1 MGLFSGYLI
10 VSDIDGTLYDS
21 RGQLSEE
28 NRLAIERFKSEGG
41 RFTVAS
47 GRGIRDVTEI
57 DETLHIANAP
67 LIATNGTVMGREHDV
82 VWQCRFDGSVVDTVT
97 LLLDNADYCDVE
109 FSTPRGI
116 AVYRPNLYSD
126 LHRKY
131 VLDPFW
137 DIASLDEIPEDT
149 SMVAFW
155 MAEEDI
161 PRFKKLFSELGCDQK
176 YDAFQGFRF
185 AYEMVPKGEGK
196 GAAARVLKEQF
207 DCHTLVCAGD
217 SGNDV
222 SMLLAAD
229 YSFAPSGAM
238 DEAKE
243 AAQTVLT
250 RSCDEA
256 IYPEILERLLSA
268 KTA

>member
-21 RGQLSEE
+21 KGQLSED
-28 NRLAIERFKSEGG
+28 NRLAIERFKNEGG

-57 DETLHIANAP
+57 DEALHLANAP
-67 LIATNGTVMGREHDV
+67 LIATNGTVVGRESDV
-82 VWQCRFDGSVVDTVT
+82 LWQCRFDKTVAAT
-97 LLLDNADYCDVE
+97 VQLLLDHAAYCDAE

-116 AVYRPNLYSD
+116 AVYRPNAYSEA
-126 LHRKY
+126 HRHY

-137 DIASLDEIPEDT
+137 EIASLAEIPEDT

-161 PRFKKLFSELGCDQK
+161 PRFKALFSELGCDQK

-185 AYEMVPKGEGK
+185 AYEMVPMGEGK
-196 GAAARVLKEQF
+196 GASARMLKERLG
-207 DCHTLVCAGD
+207 CHTLVCAGD

-222 SMLLAAD
+222 SMLREAD
-229 YSFAPSGAM
+229 VSFVPSSAM
-238 DEAKE
+238 EEAKA
-243 AAQTVLT
+243 AAQTVLD

-256 IYPEILERLLSA
+256 IYPEILERLLST

>member
-21 RGQLSEE
+21 KGRLSEE
-28 NRLAIERFKSEGG
+28 NRLAIERFKREGG

-57 DETLHIANAP
+57 DETLHIVNAP
-67 LIATNGTVMGREHDV
+67 LIATNGTVVGREGDV
-82 VWQCRFDGSVVDTVT
+82 LWQCRFDDAVVETVR
-97 LLLDNADYCDVE
+97 LLLDHAAYCDVE

-116 AVYRPNLYSD
+116 AVFRPNAYSE

-137 DIASLDEIPEDT
+137 DIRSLDEIPEDT

-161 PRFKKLFSELGCDQK
+161 PRFKALFSELGCDQT

-196 GAAARVLKEQF
+196 GRAARYVMQQF
-207 DCHTLVCAGD
+207 DCHTLICAGD

-222 SMLLAAD
+222 SMLREAD
-229 YSFAPSGAM
+229 YSFAPSSAM
-238 DEAKE
+238 EEAKA

-256 IYPEILERLLSA
+256 IYPEIIERLLSA
-268 KTA
+268 KTS

>member
-21 RGQLSEE
+21 EGRLPEE
-28 NRLAIERFKSEGG
+28 NRLAIERFKAEGG

-47 GRGIRDVTEI
+47 GRGIRDVSMI
-57 DETLHIANAP
+57 DESLHIVNAP
-67 LIATNGTVMGREHDV
+67 LVSTNGTMIGGEGDVM
-82 VWQCRFDGSVVDTVT
+82 WQCRFDKDVAETVQR
-97 LLLDNADYCDVE
+97 LLDHADYCDAE

-116 AVYRPNLYSD
+116 AVYRPNAYSEA
-126 LHRKY
+126 HSKY
-131 VLDPFW
+131 VLDRFW
-137 DIASLDEIPEDT
+137 NIASLDDIPEDT
-149 SMVAFW
+149 AMVAFW

-161 PRFKKLFSELGCDQK
+161 PRFRALFHELGCDK
-176 YDAFQGFRF
+176 SYDAFQGFRF
-185 AYEMVPKGEGK
+185 AYEMVPKGYGK
-196 GAAARVLKEQF
+196 GAAARLLKEKLG
-207 DCHTLVCAGD
+207 CHTLVCAGD

-222 SMLLAAD
+222 SMLREAD
-229 YSFAPSGAM
+229 VSFAPSSAM

-243 AAQTVLT
+243 AAQTVLC

-256 IYPEILERLLSA
+256 IYPEILERLLST